1 MGVVP
6 MDKFN
11 LNSFYEK
18 TPTALKY
25 ILVISLIVVGSY
37 FLFSKKVSKGQDAEL
52 AKIEQTI
59 ETTYKLIDQFDDFE
73 RAQFQYNKETMSYL
87 KNIYT
92 LVEELNENTNK
103 KFDLLLEQGGM
114 NQQQLLK
121 QLTMLNESY
130 EKLTEAY
137 TPEPFE
143 KPVIEDPR
151 EKNGEYVYK
160 GEVQIIPIDENGNP
174 IDSLAVNP
182 PLQDLKISVK
192 KKNNQDDDKYE

>member
-37 FLFSKKVSKGQDAEL
+37 FLFSRKVSKGQDKEL

-59 ETTYKLIDQFDDFE
+59 ETTYSLLDRFDDFE
-73 RAQFQYNKETMSYL
+73 SAQYQYNKETMSYL

-103 KFDLLLEQGGM
+103 KFDLLLKQGGT
-114 NQQQLLK
+114 NQAQLLQQLTL
-121 QLTMLNESY
+121 LNESY

-151 EKNGEYVYK
+151 EGGEYKYRGDVEIYPVDEF
-160 GEVQIIPIDENGNP
+160 GNRIDTTELVIG
-174 IDSLAVNP
+174 
-182 PLQDLKISVK
+182 VK
-192 KKNNQDDDKYE
+192 KKNYDDDKYER

>member
-6 MDKFN
+6 MDRFN

-25 ILVISLIVVGSY
+25 ILIISLIVVGSY
-37 FLFSKKVSKGQDAEL
+37 FLFSKKVSKSQDKEL

-59 ETTYKLIDQFDDFE
+59 ETTYNLLDRFDDFE
-73 RAQFQYNKETMSYL
+73 TAQYQYNKETMSYL

-103 KFDLLLEQGGM
+103 KFDLLIAQGGL
-114 NQQQLLK
+114 NTYQILS
-121 QLTMLNESY
+121 QLTLLNQSY

-143 KPVIEDPR
+143 KLNIEDPR
-151 EKNGEYVYK
+151 KYK
-160 GEVQIIPIDENGNP
+160 TGEVEFYPVDEFGNRIDTTDFKPE
-174 IDSLAVNP
+174 I
-182 PLQDLKISVK
+182 KVK
-192 KKNNQDDDKYE
+192 KKNYDDDQYEY

>member
-6 MDKFN
+6 MDRFN

-25 ILVISLIVVGSY
+25 ILIISLIVVGSY
-37 FLFSKKVSKGQDAEL
+37 FLLSKKVSKNQNKEL

-59 ETTYKLIDQFDDFE
+59 ETTYSLLDRFDDFE
-73 RAQFQYNKETMSYL
+73 TAQYQYNKETMSYL
-87 KNIYT
+87 KNIYI
-92 LVEELNENTNK
+92 LVEELNESTNK
-103 KFDLLLEQGGM
+103 KFDLLLTQGGL
-114 NQQQLLK
+114 NTYQILT
-121 QLTMLNESY
+121 QLTLLNQSY

-151 EKNGEYVYK
+151 DGEYKYK
-160 GEVQIIPIDENGNP
+160 GDVEIYPVDEYGNRIDTLE
-174 IDSLAVNP
+174 IR
-182 PLQDLKISVK
+182 VK
-192 KKNNQDDDKYE
+192 KKNYDDDQYEY

>member
-37 FLFSKKVSKGQDAEL
+37 FLFSKKVSKNQDKEL

-59 ETTYKLIDQFDDFE
+59 ETTYNLLDRFDDFE
-73 RAQFQYNKETMSYL
+73 QAQFQYNKETMSYL

-103 KFDLLLEQGGM
+103 KFDI
-114 NQQQLLK
+114 LLK
-121 QLTMLNESY
+121 QGGTNQAQILEQLTLLNESY
-130 EKLTEAY
+130 DKLTDAY

-143 KPVIEDPR
+143 EPLIIDPR
-151 EKNGEYVYK
+151 KNGTYRYRGDVEIYPV
-160 GEVQIIPIDENGNP
+160 DENGNR
-174 IDSLAVNP
+174 IDTAFQP
-182 PLQDLKISVK
+182 TIGVK
-192 KKNNQDDDKYE
+192 KKNDDDDKYEY

>member
-6 MDKFN
+6 IDRFN

-25 ILVISLIVVGSY
+25 ILIISLIVVGSY
-37 FLFSKKVSKGQDAEL
+37 FLFSRKVSKNQDKEL

-59 ETTYKLIDQFDDFE
+59 ETTYSLLDRFDDFE
-73 RAQFQYNKETMSYL
+73 TAQYQYNKETMSYL

-92 LVEELNENTNK
+92 LVEELNESTNK
-103 KFDLLLEQGGM
+103 KFDLLLTQGGL
-114 NQQQLLK
+114 NTYQILS
-121 QLTMLNESY
+121 QLTLLNQSY

-151 EKNGEYVYK
+151 NGEYRYK
-160 GEVQIIPIDENGNP
+160 GDVDIYPVDKYGYRIDTLE
-174 IDSLAVNP
+174 IR
-182 PLQDLKISVK
+182 VK
-192 KKNNQDDDKYE
+192 RKNYDDDQYEY

>member
-6 MDKFN
+6 IDKFN

-25 ILVISLIVVGSY
+25 ILVVSLIVVGSY
-37 FLFSKKVSKGQDAEL
+37 FLFSKKVSKSQDKEL

-59 ETTYKLIDQFDDFE
+59 ETTYNLLDRFDDFE
-73 RAQFQYNKETMSYL
+73 TAQYHYNKETMSYL
-87 KNIYT
+87 KNIFT

-103 KFDLLLEQGGM
+103 KFDLLLTQGGS
-114 NQQQLLK
+114 NTDQILT

-130 EKLTEAY
+130 EKLTDAY

-143 KPVIEDPR
+143 KPTIVDPR
-151 EKNGEYVYK
+151 ENKTYEYK
-160 GEVQIIPIDENGNP
+160 GNVEAIPVDENGNP
-174 IDSLAVNP
+174 IDTSIVDPTVGLR
-182 PLQDLKISVK
+182 K
-192 KKNNQDDDKYE
+192 KKYDDD